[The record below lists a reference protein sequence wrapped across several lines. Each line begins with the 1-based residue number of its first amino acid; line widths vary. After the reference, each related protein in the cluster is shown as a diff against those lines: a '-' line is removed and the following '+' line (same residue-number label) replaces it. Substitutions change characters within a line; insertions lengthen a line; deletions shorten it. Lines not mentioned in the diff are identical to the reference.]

1 MSEEFINDGPVLEGE
16 ITKRP
21 LQFFWLVDCSGS
33 MRGKKIA
40 TLNQAIREAVPEILR
55 ALEAHPEVQV
65 MMRAIAFSSSA
76 SWHVGP
82 EAVKL
87 EDFTWPPLHADGYT
101 ATASAIELLLEELD
115 IDKMNRRGFPP
126 VCVLLSD
133 GYCTEP
139 EEQYERAIRKL
150 DHAPWGKKAVRLV
163 IAIGDGSEYDEQA
176 LLRFTNHPEVG
187 VLKANTPGKLVEY
200 IKWAS
205 VTASVSSSQSKTF
218 YNDDEVEGG
227 EGEGARNV
235 ILASAP
241 QSIQIEDANEVF

>member
-1 MSEEFINDGPVLEGE
+1 MSEELLNDGPKLEGE

-40 TLNQAIREAVPEILR
+40 TLNQAIREAVPEIAR

-65 MMRAIAFSSSA
+65 MMRAIAFSTDA
-76 SWHVGP
+76 AWHVGP
-82 EAVKL
+82 EAVRL
-87 EDFTWPPLHADGYT
+87 EDFVWPELKAEGYT
-101 ATASAIELLLEELD
+101 ATASAVELLLQDLD
-115 IDKMNRRGFPP
+115 INKMNRRGFPP

-133 GYCTEP
+133 GYCTES
-139 EEQYERAIRKL
+139 EEAYEQAIRRL
-150 DHAPWGKKAVRLV
+150 DSAPWGKKAVRLV

-187 VLKANTPGKLVEY
+187 VLKADTPGKLVEY

-218 YNDDEVEGG
+218 YNADEEAD

-241 QSIQIEDANEVF
+241 ESIQIEDANEVF

>member
-150 DHAPWGKKAVRLV
+150 DHAPWGRKAVRLV

>member
-1 MSEEFINDGPVLEGE
+1 MSEEIINDGPVLEGE

>member
-227 EGEGARNV
+227 EGEVARNV

>member
-1 MSEEFINDGPVLEGE
+1 
-16 ITKRP
+16 
-21 LQFFWLVDCSGS
+21 
-33 MRGKKIA
+33 
-40 TLNQAIREAVPEILR
+40 
-55 ALEAHPEVQV
+55 

-235 ILASAP
+235 ILAGAP